1 MSKHLAALRERD
13 EVLTN
18 LAVGYKQA
26 AFIGERIAPVVSVNK
41 EGIKV
46 PVFGKGA
53 WVEHETERAVGAA
66 SNVTTMD
73 RGSNMPI
80 VLEEHD
86 LAIGVDYREQ
96 HESRFDEQAKA
107 TRRVT
112 TAIQLKQELEIAR
125 LIQDKSVY
133 AKGHTED
140 LASEEAKKWSN
151 DASDIQTQLEK
162 AKEIVRA
169 ACGIRPNVLVVG
181 PQVLS
186 KLRMHEG
193 LRNLVSSN
201 QHKVLLNI
209 EILKTLLDLDEII
222 VGEAVYSAD
231 GKKPTQDI
239 WGNFAS
245 LIVRPHIVSDGNDEG
260 EAGFAYTF
268 RRRGMPV
275 VDRYDGV
282 GGKVE
287 YVRYTDIR
295 KAAVVGGACGYLFQN
310 PIKTA

>member
-26 AFIGERIAPVVSVNK
+26 AFIGERIAPMVPVEK

-46 PVFGKGA
+46 PVYGKGSF
-53 WVEHETERAVGAA
+53 VEYETERAVGAA

-96 HESRFDEQAKA
+96 HESRFDEHAKA

-112 TAIQLKQELEIAR
+112 GAIQLKQEIEIAR
-125 LIQDKSVY
+125 LIQKKSVY
-133 AKGHTED
+133 ASGHSVD
-140 LASEEAKKWSN
+140 LSTTAEKQWNAAKADVQEIIEA
-151 DASDIQTQLEK
+151 
-162 AKEIVRA
+162 AKETVRA
-169 ACGIRPNVLVVG
+169 SCGVRPNVLVMGAKVYS
-181 PQVLS
+181 Q
-186 KLRMHEG
+186 LRMNEV
-193 LRNLVSSN
+193 LRGYLASGERK
-201 QHKVLLNI
+201 Q
-209 EILKTLLDLDEII
+209 LLDIDTLKNLLELDEII
-222 VGEAVYSAD
+222 IGEAVYSAD
-231 GKKPTQDI
+231 GKSATQDI

-245 LIVRPHIVSDGNDEG
+245 LIVRPTIVSDGNDEG

-310 PIKTA
+310 PIKTD